1 MRTRLYLVRHG
12 QTAWNASRRYM
23 GQYDEPLDAT
33 GLAQA
38 AAVARRLK
46 RQPFDAIYSSDLQRA
61 WQTAA
66 RIAAGRPLE
75 PQPEPRLRE
84 MNFGAW
90 QGLTYAE
97 IEQRDPQALAAW
109 QQDPLLQAPPGGETL
124 GELAGR
130 VRELPGELRLAHS
143 GQEVLLVAHGGPL
156 RTLICLLLGLPA
168 ADYWRVNLDNCS
180 ISVLE
185 LYETSSIVCKLNDT
199 AHLEVDAWEN

>member
-1 MRTRLYLVRHG
+1 MRTRLHLVRHG

-23 GQYDEPLDAT
+23 GQYDEPLNAT

-46 RQPFDAIYSSDLQRA
+46 RQSFDAIYSSDLQRA
-61 WQTAA
+61 WQTAIQ
-66 RIAAGRPLE
+66 IAAGRPQE
-75 PQPEPRLRE
+75 PKPEPRLRE

-97 IEQRDPQALAAW
+97 IEQREPQALAAW

-124 GELAGR
+124 GQLAGR
-130 VRELPGELRLAHS
+130 VGVLPGELRLAHP

-185 LYETSSIVCKLNDT
+185 LYETSAIVCKLNDT